1 MTWHFKGLLAGAC
14 ALAILVSG
22 GRVAPAQD
30 MPPEILA
37 SQLRGQG
44 YRCDAPV
51 TAQRDAQLSKPEE
64 AAWILKCANASY
76 RMRLIPDMAARIE
89 PLD

>member
-1 MTWHFKGLLAGAC
+1 MTWHFKGLLVGAC
-14 ALAILVSG
+14 TLAIFLSG
-22 GRVAPAQD
+22 GRVASAQD
-30 MPPEILA
+30 PPPEILA
-37 SQLRGQG
+37 AQLRLQG

-51 TAQRDAQLSKPEE
+51 TAQWDAQLSKPDE

-89 PLD
+89 QLD